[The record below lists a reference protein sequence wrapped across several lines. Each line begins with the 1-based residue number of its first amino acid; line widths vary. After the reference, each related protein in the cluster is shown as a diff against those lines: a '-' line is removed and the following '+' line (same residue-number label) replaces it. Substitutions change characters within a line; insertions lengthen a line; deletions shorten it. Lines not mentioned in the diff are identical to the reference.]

1 MKTAYLDCFSG
12 VSGDMFIGALLD
24 AGLPLRALEQAIQT
38 LPLTGY
44 SLHTKREARN
54 NLSGT
59 RFIVSVETEK
69 HPHRRL
75 NDIKKI
81 IQHGNLSENVKE
93 KSARIFESIADEEA
107 KIHDLSPHDLHFHE
121 IGAVDSIVDIVGTVF
136 GIEFLGIDSLFVS
149 PLPLGSGFVNTEH
162 GRIPVPAPATVA
174 LLKGVPVYH
183 SGLQYELVTPTGAA
197 LVRELATSFGTMPPM
212 IINTI
217 GYGVGSR
224 ELSDRPNILRIIIG
238 KTQAD
243 KNIDTVVLLETNLD
257 DTNPEWLG
265 FMMDRL
271 FEAGALDVVFY
282 PIQMKKNRPGIHIEV
297 MANPSQMDSLMEIIF
312 QESTTLGI
320 RFNYSQRTILK
331 RSETQIDSPWGK
343 MHVKKVIR
351 PDGTSFLLPE
361 FETCRK
367 IAKAN
372 NLPLKEIYHWVTSA
386 NKI

>member
-24 AGLPLRALEQAIQT
+24 AGLPLGKLEQALHT

-44 SLHTKREARN
+44 TLHPKRETRQS
-54 NLSGT
+54 LSGT
-59 RFIVSVETEK
+59 RFTVNAETGK

-81 IQHGNLSENVKE
+81 IQNSALSENVKE

-107 KIHDLSPHDLHFHE
+107 KIHGLSPHDLHFHE
-121 IGAVDSIVDIVGTVF
+121 VGAVDSIVDIVGTVF
-136 GIEFLGIDSLFVS
+136 GIEFLGIESLFVS
-149 PLPLGSGFVNTEH
+149 SLPLGSGFVDTSH
-162 GRIPVPAPATVA
+162 GRIPVPAPATIA
-174 LLKGVPVYH
+174 LLKGVPVYD
-183 SGLQYELVTPTGAA
+183 SGLPYELVTPTGAA
-197 LVRELATSFGTMPPM
+197 LVRELATSFGAMPPM
-212 IINTI
+212 IVNTI

-224 ELSDRPNILRIIIG
+224 DLPDRPNILRILIG

-243 KNIDTVVLLETNLD
+243 KQVETVVLLETNLD

-271 FEAGALDVVFY
+271 FEAGALVVVFY
-282 PIQMKKNRPGIHIEV
+282 QIQIKKNRPGIHIEV
-297 MANPSQMDSLMEIIF
+297 MASPLQMDALMEIIF

-320 RFNYSQRTILK
+320 RFNYNQRTILK
-331 RSETQIDSPWGK
+331 RSATNIDSPWGK
-343 MHVKKVIR
+343 MDVKKVIR

-386 NKI
+386 NKT